1 MSDSSDDR
9 ARRHAESQELRE
21 LMQARID
28 EGLRWRREQ
37 QERRER
43 RKRLLR
49 RLIPLRRS

>member
-9 ARRHAESQELRE
+9 ARRQTESQELRE
-21 LMQARID
+21 LIQARID

-37 QERRER
+37 HERRER
-43 RKRLLR
+43 RRRLLR